1 MLVGKKI
8 EGHKELTKD
17 VKLNKYVNPDVIY
30 IPLINGND
38 NDITVLVQKDDYVYK
53 DMMIAKTKGT
63 FRLPINSSVSGTVI
77 GIEDKY
83 YLNGQKIKC
92 IAIKNDFKEKVKD
105 NEGLV
110 NDINK
115 YTKEEFINVLQKCG
129 IVGMGGSGFPTY
141 VKYNTDTKIKTLI
154 VNAVE
159 CEPYITADYKM
170 IEEHIEEI
178 LDTID
183 AIMTINNIDECIIGI
198 KKTNQD
204 LINKINTFIGTYVH
218 IKLCLVPNIYP
229 MGWEKT
235 LIKQVKNVTYENLP
249 IEKNIV
255 VNNISTIYSIYE
267 ALKYHKCLTERI
279 VTFTGEMLENPQNIL
294 VKIGTN
300 VKDIL
305 DNVLKLKSDDY
316 LLIAGGPMMGTN
328 IESNDLVVSSNLN
341 CVLIMKKNDI
351 KLPEQCLRCGK
362 CSNVCPAN
370 LAPVLIK
377 DNVDN
382 IDELKILNPNKCV
395 ECGLCSYICPAK
407 INVREFV
414 KQAKKNMK
422 EGK

>member
-1 MLVGKKI
+1 MLTGKKL
-8 EGHKELTKD
+8 EGHKNLTKYN
-17 VKLNKYVNPDVIY
+17 KLNKFTNPNVVY
-30 IPLINGND
+30 IPLINGSD
-38 NDITVLVQKDDYVYK
+38 DDVTITLKKGDYVYK
-53 DMMIAKTKGT
+53 DMMVAKTKGN
-63 FRLPINSSVSGTVI
+63 FRIPINSSISGTVV

-83 YLNGQKIKC
+83 YLNGEKIKC
-92 IAIKNDFKEKVKD
+92 LVIENDFKEKKQNND
-105 NEGLV
+105 GLV
-110 NDINK
+110 KEINK
-115 YTKEEFINVLQKCG
+115 YTKEEFIQILQKCG
-129 IVGMGGSGFPTY
+129 IIGMGGSGFPTY
-141 VKYNTDTKIKTLI
+141 VKYNTQEKIKTLI

-159 CEPYITADYKM
+159 CEPYITADYKI
-170 IEEHIEEI
+170 IEEHIENI
-178 LDTID
+178 LDAID
-183 AIMTINNIDECIIGI
+183 AIMTINNIDECIIAI
-198 KKTNQD
+198 KKTNQE
-204 LINKINTFIGTYVH
+204 LINKINTFIGSYVK

-235 LIKQVKNVTYENLP
+235 LIKQVKGVTYDRLP

-267 ALKYHKCLTERI
+267 ALKYNKCLTERI
-279 VTFTGEMLENPQNIL
+279 VTFTGEMLDNPQNIL

-300 VKDIL
+300 VNDIMK
-305 DNVLKLKSDDY
+305 NVLQLKSDDY

-341 CVLIMKKNDI
+341 CVLIMKKGEI
-351 KLPEQCLRCGK
+351 VLPEQCLRCGK

-382 IDELKILNPNKCV
+382 INALKNLKPEKCV

-414 KQAKKNMK
+414 KKAKKTLK